1 MPGLS
6 NNLQRCFFVSISTE
20 NSNAITILKG
30 TWEKDKEGVKAMRR
44 NDENTLYF
52 DSTTD
57 SEPVHFN
64 GVLGDTLLREE
75 VGYLETLITLQ
86 LNDFARLL
94 IIDEGTVA
102 SKFLLLKRDQKIC
115 PGAGVFRP
123 TFLNALSNFLESY
136 SIQ

>member
-1 MPGLS
+1 
-6 NNLQRCFFVSISTE
+6 
-20 NSNAITILKG
+20 
-30 TWEKDKEGVKAMRR
+30 MRR

-102 SKFLLLKRDQKIC
+102 SKFLLECLEQFLRIVLLGQTLQGCQSLSTISLLNTNMDVVLLRPNVLGISKLVSFVC
-115 PGAGVFRP
+115 EGV
-123 TFLNALSNFLESY
+123 ES
-136 SIQ
+136 IEVLHAHATV